1 MVFSRKDPIIG
12 GTKQRKDAVNII
24 NGQVV
29 KLLCIYSR
37 RNKMG
42 IFVRSKALRQWLTQT
57 DAPEVQV
64 GDDEGDEI
72 YATSGASQIEEGLHI
87 VSNIVTFLP
96 SRCSKLSK
104 IVTFLPSKCSK
115 LSNIVTFLP
124 SKCFKF
130 SPEAVTC
137 PSFPVV
143 GPADPLG
150 PLSGK
155 IAFY

>member
-1 MVFSRKDPIIG
+1 
-12 GTKQRKDAVNII
+12 
-24 NGQVV
+24 
-29 KLLCIYSR
+29 
-37 RNKMG
+37 MG

-96 SRCSKLSK
+96 S
-104 IVTFLPSKCSK
+104 KCS
-115 LSNIVTFLP
+115 
-124 SKCFKF
+124 KF

>member
-1 MVFSRKDPIIG
+1 
-12 GTKQRKDAVNII
+12 
-24 NGQVV
+24 
-29 KLLCIYSR
+29 
-37 RNKMG
+37 MG

-96 SRCSKLSK
+96 S
-104 IVTFLPSKCSK
+104 KCSK

-137 PSFPVV
+137 PSFPVA